1 VGEAAEFPEPSIRY
15 RWIKANVY
23 SALFNVVTS
32 SATLALGAA
41 LAVRDPDT
49 GAVTVSIFVALAG
62 MITAL
67 GLAVYARLTGGV
79 LARKIPSFPMHGWI
93 ALHAVI
99 GCLFGM
105 AVAPAATV
113 PDEYDPESLD
123 FVTAAFATLI
133 SSVIGAVVG
142 ASFGGLQAIILRKVA
157 RGLMD
162 WIGFSALAGTT
173 LGLVILITSQGPQSG
188 LGFDVMGEIAAFII
202 TIVIGLIML
211 PAVRRLQPREAPT
224 PAVAPDSPPPPAP
237 AAPPP
242 P

>member
-1 VGEAAEFPEPSIRY
+1 VGEAAELPEPSIRY

-41 LAVRDPDT
+41 LGVRNPET

-62 MITAL
+62 VITAL

-79 LARKIPSFPMHGWI
+79 LARKLPSFPMNGWI

-105 AVAPAATV
+105 AVAPADTV
-113 PDEYDPESLD
+113 PDQFDAEPLD

-133 SSVIGAVVG
+133 SAVIGAVIG
-142 ASFGGLQAIILRKVA
+142 ALAGALQAIVLRKVA
-157 RGLMD
+157 RGLVD

-173 LGLVILITSQGPQSG
+173 LGLVILMTSYGPQSG
-188 LGFDVMGEIAAFII
+188 LGFDVMGEIATFII

-224 PAVAPDSPPPPAP
+224 SVVAPDPPQPP